1 MALKKQKIL
10 GHLHRP
16 QKKRKEI
23 KIDVIEDLGPPQ
35 PQMKSL
41 IPQSREQEEA
51 KQNK

>member
-23 KIDVIEDLGPPQ
+23 EIAVIEDLDPPQ
-35 PQMKSL
+35 PQMKPL
-41 IPQSREQEEA
+41 IPPSREQKEA